1 MRDTERRE
9 AETQAEGEAD
19 PLQEPDAGLD
29 PGSPESRP
37 GLKVALNRWAIRAA
51 LEASLGPEDGKIRA
65 SHLTRECVSRVWWK
79 GSRVLIGVPLQ
90 REPKGQSG
98 LVKPKPVFRTPR
110 TMSLTVHV
118 YN

>member
-1 MRDTERRE
+1 MSNRE
-9 AETQAEGEAD
+9 TETQAEAREKQA
-19 PLQEPDAGLD
+19 PCREPDMGLD